1 MIQSDPSYETPIP
14 ATEQERRASLGEAVR
29 HYKLSER
36 LKEIVN
42 ARLEALNSQDGS
54 MSDTEFTERFRID
67 EYADKQREA
76 EVLEKTSSEIN
87 LTPQLY
93 RRTLSSM
100 QTLNRWI
107 SDFDHTLPQWAG
119 TSPFGNLEDARTPA
133 RTPATWVESETP
145 GLLALPS
152 VPYNEAYA
160 ASRNLMVLA
169 GKAYMQARMEFQK
182 INSMVNSMPG
192 GPEEALLQR
201 HEQLRREY
209 RDKTNRY
216 ARAWIAY
223 VAEAVPELLPRIQE
237 ILDPFRKRVDMS
249 SKQLY
254 TEPLSE
260 DVRREPERQPT
271 NNTFGRVA
279 AAAGIVA
286 AAGVVDVARQMPDPL
301 APEPANPEQY
311 ATSPSPEQALEQAL
325 ADNGVIIEDAYTPP
339 VEDIPA
345 EAPLAEAPLE
355 VEAPATTE
363 PAEETPAIDPYAL
376 YQEQGGGEDVA
387 TVEPENAEE
396 ASDEVTEAEDP
407 LASGLY

>member
-14 ATEQERRASLGEAVR
+14 ATEQERRASLAEAVR

-42 ARLEALNSQDGS
+42 ARLQALNNRDGS

-107 SDFDHTLPQWAG
+107 SDFDHTLPQLAG
-119 TSPFGNLEDARTPA
+119 TSPFGNLEDARTPTRA
-133 RTPATWVESETP
+133 PATWVESETP

-209 RDKTNRY
+209 QDKTNRY

-223 VAEAVPELLPRIQE
+223 VAEAAPDLLPRIQE
-237 ILDPFRKRVDMS
+237 ILDPFRKRVDMT

-254 TEPLSE
+254 TAPLSE
-260 DVRREPERQPT
+260 DVRKEPERQT
-271 NNTFGRVA
+271 NSTFGRVA

-301 APEPANPEQY
+301 TPEPANPEQY
-311 ATSPSPEQALEQAL
+311 TTSSSPEQALEQAL
-325 ADNGVIIEDAYTPP
+325 ADNGVIIEDTYTPP
-339 VEDIPA
+339 VADIPA
-345 EAPLAEAPLE
+345 EPPPTEAPP
-355 VEAPATTE
+355 PATIE
-363 PAEETPAIDPYAL
+363 PPSEESPAIDPYAL